1 MNEIST
7 VTGLASSATLREFV
21 QQATPPAP
29 AKSASAPAG
38 DRVEIS
44 ELARFLSRVADL
56 PDVRVEKVANAR
68 QSILRGDYE
77 TPAKL
82 DHAIERLLTDL

>member
-21 QQATPPAP
+21 EQAAPP

-44 ELARFLSRVADL
+44 ELAQFLSRVADL

-68 QSILRGDYE
+68 RSILRGDYE

-82 DHAIERLLTDL
+82 DHAIEKLLTDL